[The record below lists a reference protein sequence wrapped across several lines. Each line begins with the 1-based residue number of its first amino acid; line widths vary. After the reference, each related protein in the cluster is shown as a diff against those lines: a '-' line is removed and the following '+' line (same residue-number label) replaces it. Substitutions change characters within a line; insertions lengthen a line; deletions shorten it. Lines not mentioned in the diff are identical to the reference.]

1 MHGVEFIRTDV
12 CALSM
17 PEVKRDR
24 SARME
29 EGQAG
34 NRRWCDASGRLTFDS
49 QLYDSNMAATALIL
63 LADGT
68 EEMELLVFK

>member
-1 MHGVEFIRTDV
+1 MHGVEFVKTKV

-17 PEVKRDR
+17 SEVKRDR

-29 EGQAG
+29 RGQAG
-34 NRRWCDASGRLTFDS
+34 NRRWCDASSRLTFDS
-49 QLYDSNMAATALIL
+49 QLRDSNMAATALIL